1 MTDCGI
7 QIVRDRDGYLCG
19 RPGSEV
25 CADCGTTLCKAHAEA
40 CGMCLD
46 ILCDSYL
53 YFHER
58 QPHPRKHWVKGFPSE
73 RKSA

>member
-7 QIVRDRDGYLCG
+7 QIVRDRDGYLSG

-25 CADCGTTLCKAHAEA
+25 CADCGTVLCKAHAEA

-46 ILCDSYL
+46 PVRLVPILSRTATASEEAL
-53 YFHER
+53 GE
-58 QPHPRKHWVKGFPSE
+58 GFSF
-73 RKSA
+73 